1 MESLFSILNSN
12 YLHFQRHAFSAHPNG
27 HNMFQDLDDLIR
39 QKDNFI
45 NYIKFE
51 YFVAILYNIMAAIP
65 AFIYNYLKFTSIYKC
80 DFLSTVWLIIVS
92 SVKLLEILPKAM
104 LLYQTIRISQSSNDP
119 IITCRRLMYLTRS
132 NIFVYNTI
140 LGYILLA
147 SYSLYFM
154 FVRRTT
160 PCIGAHQF
168 YHIINLLVCV
178 FFLRLIISFI
188 NYFFHFK
195 YYNNDTSDPNEM
207 YNEYQN
213 RVNPD
218 LIKKIETVEL
228 DKKNIDKY
236 APVTEEKE
244 REICSICMIPFE
256 IKDTIKILPCNKK
269 HIFHK
274 ICIDKWLSHN
284 KACPTCR
291 KEITL
296 KLIQK
301 NKIY

>member
-1 MESLFSILNSN
+1 MESLYRILNRN
-12 YLHFQRHAFSAHPNG
+12 YLHLQRHALSAHPNG
-27 HNMFQDLDDLIR
+27 HSMFHDLDDLIR

-51 YFVAILYNIMAAIP
+51 YSVAILYNIMAAMP
-65 AFIYNYLKFTSIYKC
+65 ALLYSYLKFNNISQC
-80 DFLSTVWLIIVS
+80 DLFSTCWLLIIS
-92 SVKLLEILPKAM
+92 FIKILETLPKSM
-104 LLYQTIRISQSSNDP
+104 LLYQTLRISQSSNDP

-132 NIFVYNTI
+132 NIFFYNTI
-140 LGYILLA
+140 LGYCLLA
-147 SYSLYFM
+147 SYTLYFV
-154 FVRRTT
+154 FIRRTI
-160 PCIGAHQF
+160 PCSGAPQL

-178 FFLRLIISFI
+178 FFLRLIISFV

-195 YYNNDTSDPNEM
+195 YTNNDNADPNEM

-213 RVNPD
+213 RVSPELLN
-218 LIKKIETVEL
+218 KIESVEL
-228 DKKNIDKY
+228 TKVNIDKH
-236 APVTEEKE
+236 APFTEEKE

-256 IKDTIKILPCNKK
+256 IKETIRILPCNSK

-274 ICIDKWLSHN
+274 TCIDKWFSHN

-291 KEITL
+291 KEISL

>member
-1 MESLFSILNSN
+1 
-12 YLHFQRHAFSAHPNG
+12 
-27 HNMFQDLDDLIR
+27 
-39 QKDNFI
+39 
-45 NYIKFE
+45 
-51 YFVAILYNIMAAIP
+51 MAAMP
-65 AFIYNYLKFTSIYKC
+65 ALVYNYLKFSVLCQC
-80 DFLSTVWLIIVS
+80 DLLSTIWLLTVS
-92 SVKLLEILPKAM
+92 LIKILETLPKSM
-104 LLYQTIRISQSSNDP
+104 LLYQALRIGQSSNDP
-119 IITCRRLMYLTRS
+119 ILISRRLMYLTRS
-132 NIFVYNTI
+132 NIFFYNTI
-140 LGYILLA
+140 LGYALLSA
-147 SYSLYFM
+147 YSLYFI

-160 PCIGAHQF
+160 KCTGAPQL
-168 YHIINLLVCV
+168 YHIINLLVGV

-195 YYNNDTSDPNEM
+195 YISNNEADSSNDLYNDFA
-207 YNEYQN
+207 N

-218 LIKKIETVEL
+218 LMKKIETVILE
-228 DKKNIDKY
+228 KKNIDKY
-236 APVTEEKE
+236 APIAEENE

-256 IKDTIKILPCNKK
+256 IKDTIRVLPCNNK

-274 ICIDKWLSHN
+274 TCIDKWLSHN